1 VTPAAPPATPLLSPR
16 PTAAAA
22 NGGALKD
29 AFLAEVRSGKS
40 FFYNT
45 VVAQAQR
52 IDVSPEAIT
61 FVFLPTHKALRQQ
74 CEDTR
79 AWLEGAA
86 ERVVGRRM
94 SVTAVLAAAASG
106 AGPAA
111 ETAPA
116 PSSSASS
123 RDLRAEALSSTPVQ
137 AMLEV
142 FPAEIRDVE
151 EI

>member
-1 VTPAAPPATPLLSPR
+1 M
-16 PTAAAA
+16 
-22 NGGALKD
+22 NGGGVKD
-29 AFLAEVRSGKS
+29 AFLAEVRAGKS

-52 IDVSPEAIT
+52 IDVSHEAIA

-74 CEDTR
+74 CEDAR
-79 AWLEGAA
+79 SWLEAAA
-86 ERVVGRRM
+86 ERVAGRRM
-94 SVTAVLAAAASG
+94 SVSAVLAAAVAG
-106 AGPAA
+106 A
-111 ETAPA
+111 A
-116 PSSSASS
+116 PSPEAAAPQPSSAAPP